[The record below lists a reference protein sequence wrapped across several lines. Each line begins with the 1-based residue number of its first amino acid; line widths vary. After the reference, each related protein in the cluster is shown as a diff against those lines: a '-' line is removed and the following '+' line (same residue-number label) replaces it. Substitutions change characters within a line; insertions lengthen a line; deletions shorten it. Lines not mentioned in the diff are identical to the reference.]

1 MKAIHNISTNDV
13 IDNRLSLSNHH
24 RRVPKPNLSTGSVIG
39 KYPIILD
46 GGRTIIYVTDKSR
59 EDEIRSKYALR
70 KY

>member
-1 MKAIHNISTNDV
+1 MKAIQHIPENEV

-24 RRVPKPNLSTGSVIG
+24 RRVPKSNLSTGSLTG

-70 KY
+70 K